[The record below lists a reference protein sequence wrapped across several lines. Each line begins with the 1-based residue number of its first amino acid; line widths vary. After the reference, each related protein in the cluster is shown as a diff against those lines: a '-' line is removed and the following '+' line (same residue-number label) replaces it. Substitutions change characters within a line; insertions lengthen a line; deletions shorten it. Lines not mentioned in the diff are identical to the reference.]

1 MFSDRHYVPAIR
13 WRQGEYF
20 ALKELADNY
29 RGSVTPLVDVP
40 PIPWDFENERPGRTI
55 DAHVDAMPA
64 QMADCWGTD
73 APVFV
78 DLGFVDSEVR
88 MMDEAHPVGALFARL
103 DAAGVQAIPVT
114 SMDRDDDYQ
123 AAVRDVV
130 ARDGR
135 GLCVRAAADD
145 IEIEDMSGGLAELIE
160 GAGLDIPE
168 VDLVLDFRS
177 IEAGQVNLLRRLV
190 VRAINDLPNVDGY
203 RTLTLLTGAFPMNLS
218 AAPQGL
224 SQIPRSDW
232 ALWLSVR
239 SAQPARLP
247 SFGDYTAAH
256 PDQEEVDPRI
266 MQPSA
271 SIRYAADTDW
281 VIAKGRSV
289 RSPRFG
295 GYSQYN
301 ALSAMLKKHPEYT
314 GKSFSWASDYI
325 DACADGGPTGNLRTW
340 RQVATN
346 RHIARTAYQIS
357 NLP

>member
-1 MFSDRHYVPAIR
+1 M
-13 WRQGEYF
+13 GEYF

-78 DLGFVDSEVR
+78 DLGFVDSEIR
-88 MMDEAHPVGALFARL
+88 MADEAHPVDALFARL
-103 DAAGVQAIPVT
+103 DGAGVQAIPVT
-114 SMDRDDDYQ
+114 ATDRDDDYQ
-123 AAVRDVV
+123 AAIRTVV
-130 ARDGR
+130 DRDGR
-135 GLCVRAAADD
+135 GLCIRASADD
-145 IEIEDMSGGLAELIE
+145 IDVEDIFGALEDLAD
-160 GAGLDIPE
+160 GAGVE
-168 VDLVLDFRS
+168 RASVDLVIDFRA
-177 IEAGQVNLLRRLV
+177 IEASQVNLLRRLV
-190 VRAINDLPNVDGY
+190 VRAIDNLPNVEEY
-203 RTLTLLTGAFPMNLS
+203 RTLTLLTGAFPTNLS
-218 AAPQGL
+218 AIPQGL

-239 SAQPARLP
+239 SAVQSRLP

-256 PDQEEVDPRI
+256 PDQEEIDPRI

-281 VIAKGRSV
+281 VIARGRSV

-301 ALSAMLKKHPEYT
+301 ALSALLKKHPEFT
-314 GKSFSWASDYI
+314 GNSFSWASDYI
-325 DACADGGPTGNLRTW
+325 DACAAGGPTGNLRTW

-346 RHIARTAYQIS
+346 RHITRTAYQIS